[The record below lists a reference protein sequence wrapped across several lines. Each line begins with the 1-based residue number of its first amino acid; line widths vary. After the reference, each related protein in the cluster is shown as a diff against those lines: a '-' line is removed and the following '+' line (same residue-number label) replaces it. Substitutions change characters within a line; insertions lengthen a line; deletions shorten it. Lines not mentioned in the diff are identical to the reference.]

1 MVGLLD
7 PTTDMSYTWL
17 QTFKRSSNYMTVEAM
32 SLMGSDANMLIVAST
47 DIDGTSPL
55 YLYLLRKSDGVQI
68 KYRMI
73 DDTLDS
79 GLSNAVILN
88 SNMNTLGYDL
98 ISASS
103 ATSIYFA
110 LGTSDHSQMGLLKLD
125 DYNANVNIE
134 WYQKYDCSS
143 AGTSSCFPTSV
154 LESGTNNDYLY
165 MSSIVETSKT
175 FN

>member
-17 QTFKRSSNYMTVEAM
+17 QTFKRSSNIMKVEAM
-32 SLMGSDANMLIVAST
+32 SLMGSDSNMLVVAS
-47 DIDGTSPL
+47 INSLGTSRL
-55 YLYLLRKSDGVQI
+55 FLYLLRKNDGSIV
-68 KYRMI
+68 KYRLI
-73 DDTLDS
+73 DGTLDS
-79 GLSNAVILN
+79 GISSTTILN
-88 SNMNTLGYDL
+88 SNMYTLGYDL

-110 LGTSDHSQMGLLKLD
+110 LGTSDHNQMGILKLD
-125 DYNANVNIE
+125 DYNANVNIA
-134 WYQKYDCSS
+134 WYQKYDCS
-143 AGTSSCFPTSV
+143 AGATKCFPTSI
-154 LESGTNNDYLY
+154 LESGTNNDYIY